1 MRFGFPQDQQ
11 QHLIW
16 IISARC
22 RCPAE
27 HRLIDWL
34 VGWLPHACCV
44 LGSQMVQQDSTT
56 RYTGEAAKPSLCL
69 TVNQQV
75 GWLHRLSSLIKA
87 LAFTRILHAPHH
99 GEYNIRCNQQL
110 YLTLPPQ
117 MQLSH
122 NFTLPYS
129 TSSVAFHICHHLNTI
144 TLLYSP
150 TPTNLSRNTSQLG
163 ANREKPHTTIRPNPT
178 SYI

>member
-1 MRFGFPQDQQ
+1 M
-11 QHLIW
+11 
-16 IISARC
+16 
-22 RCPAE
+22 
-27 HRLIDWL
+27 

-110 YLTLPPQ
+110 YFTSSNAIEP
-117 MQLSH
+117 
-122 NFTLPYS
+122 FTLAYS
-129 TSSVAFHICHHLNTI
+129 TSSVAFHICHHLNTV

-150 TPTNLSRNTSQLG
+150 TPTNLSRKR
-163 ANREKPHTTIRPNPT
+163 ANWVPT
-178 SYI
+178 ARNLILPSALTLHIYEHVQNF